1 MESFPNQ
8 QLEETIKPNRLKNQN
23 MSKDTFLC
31 SICKNLLS
39 LVESKICSNCG
50 EQFCK
55 NCKDY
60 NCPVEECDPSYH
72 NGALSRPVREQLE
85 NLEVKCKFNGCPN
98 YIYLKDLNDHQSIC
112 NFRRQKCDFCNSI
125 FDYES
130 IEEHK
135 ENCTQRVVK
144 CDDCSF
150 QEKRNQFQHDCKI
163 FQRFDL
169 IDRKFERFDF
179 YDKKFELFDL
189 FDKKIEE
196 LEKRILKL
204 SKLLKIPSRNTNENK
219 KRLKKRNFNNFNKES
234 INNENNIEGHSNY
247 DNYEIDL
254 KFVKYKRF
262 SLLKS
267 KPLTAVSEMKIDNSF
282 LVGNYQGEIRFC
294 NYYKFSS
301 TYSPMHEGPVSYILD
316 LETSDKK
323 FITAGEDNKLIIRK
337 LSDENYFE
345 IIEQGIHS
353 IYLERT
359 NQADKIISIDSDHK
373 IRVWDIRNKRLL
385 RTIEGKSPISIDRF
399 RKNEV
404 NNYYLLSQG
413 NKVIELYDLDRSATV
428 NSFKNEFGIRFI
440 LYYQGDYFL
449 TYDEKNTICLW
460 NVGSREPL
468 AKYQFNGKGAINSMF
483 IVKPEVL
490 AFITSIRDIYFLNL
504 SENKLL
510 EIDRKNLLFRK
521 GNCKDDE
528 IYFGKYNKILA
539 VFKNYSNNLYLFKF
553 TDV

>member
-55 NCKDY
+55 NCVY
-60 NCPVEECDPSYH
+60 NKCPVEECDPSYH
-72 NGALSRPVREQLE
+72 NGALPRPIREQLE

-98 YIYLKDLNDHQSIC
+98 YIHLKDLNDHQSIC

-125 FDYES
+125 FDSES

-144 CDDCSF
+144 CDDCSY
-150 QEKRNQFQHDCKI
+150 QEKSNQFQHDCKI

-169 IDRKFERFDF
+169 IDRKFKCFDL
-179 YDKKFELFDL
+179 YDKKFE
-189 FDKKIEE
+189 E
-196 LEKRILKL
+196 LENKILQL
-204 SKLLKIPSRNTNENK
+204 SKLLKIPNIVTNRRNK
-219 KRLKKRNFNNFNKES
+219 KRLKTRNSNNLNRQS
-234 INNENNIEGHSNY
+234 TNNTNNIEGASHLNT
-247 DNYEIDL
+247 DEIDL
-254 KFVKYKRF
+254 NLVKYKKIPYIVSR
-262 SLLKS
+262 
-267 KPLTAVSEMKIDNSF
+267 PLTVVSEMKDENF
-282 LVGNYQGEIRFC
+282 LLVGNAYGEIRIC
-294 NYYKFSS
+294 NYIVISNNYYLPK
-301 TYSPMHEGPVSYILD
+301 HEGPVSYILD

-345 IIEQGIHS
+345 IIEQEIHS

-359 NQADKIISIDSDHK
+359 NQADKIVSIDSDHK
-373 IRVWDIRNKRLL
+373 IRVWDIRKKRLL

-399 RKNEV
+399 RKDEI

-413 NKVIELYDLDRSATV
+413 NKVIELYDLDRSTTEIK
-428 NSFKNEFGIRFI
+428 FENEFKICFI
-440 LYYQGDYFL
+440 LYYQGDLFL

-460 NVGSREPL
+460 DIRSRSAL
-468 AKYQFNGKGAINSMF
+468 AKYQYIRKGAINYMF
-483 IVKPEVL
+483 IVQPDIL
-490 AFITSIRDIYFLNL
+490 ALITTRRDIYFLNL
-504 SENKLL
+504 SEYKLS
-510 EIDRKNLLFRK
+510 EIDSKNILCHKADYL
-521 GNCKDDE
+521 DDQ
-528 IYFGKYNKILA
+528 IYFGKYSKILA
-539 VFKNYSNNLYLFKF
+539 LFKNNSHYLHLFKF
-553 TDV
+553 NDF